1 MKNQFIHINLYQ
13 CKNGF
18 QTPER
23 IFDYHYL
30 LFVHR
35 GSGWFIIDGQKIK
48 AKTGDLFF
56 CKKYS
61 SNVIVADN
69 DDPFLLSGLEFRV
82 DDDIYLEASIKKT
95 YNLID
100 YPFLKII
107 ISEMIKECA
116 NGKIFSNEIC
126 SSLLQNLLLQLIRIA
141 KIDSNKPEAEIQ
153 NEILKYIQENLNQD
167 LSHKKLQELFSY
179 HRNSIN
185 YFLKKVTGMS
195 LTNYVIELRM
205 KYACE
210 LLSYSNL
217 SVLEISQKC
226 GYNYQSYFSRQFKK
240 RFGISPNDFRA
251 HITSRHM

>member
-1 MKNQFIHINLYQ
+1 MKNEFIYINLYQ
-13 CKNGF
+13 CKSGF
-18 QTPER
+18 CTSER

-30 LFVHR
+30 LFVHN
-35 GSGWFIIDGQKIK
+35 GSGWFTIDGQKIK
-48 AKTGDLFF
+48 AKPGDLFF

-61 SNVIVADN
+61 SNVIIADK
-69 DDPFLLSGLEFRV
+69 DDPFLLSGIEFRV
-82 DDDIYLEASIKKT
+82 DDDIYLEKNIKKT
-95 YNLID
+95 YNLTD

-107 ISEMIKECA
+107 INEMIKECA
-116 NGKIFSNEIC
+116 HGKILSNEMC

-141 KIDSNKPEAEIQ
+141 KIDNSKPELEIQ
-153 NEILKYIQENLNQD
+153 NEILKYIQENFNQD

-179 HRNSIN
+179 HKNSIN
-185 YFLKKVTGMS
+185 YLLKKVTGMS
-195 LTNYVIELRM
+195 LMNYVIELRM

-251 HITSRHM
+251 NITSHR